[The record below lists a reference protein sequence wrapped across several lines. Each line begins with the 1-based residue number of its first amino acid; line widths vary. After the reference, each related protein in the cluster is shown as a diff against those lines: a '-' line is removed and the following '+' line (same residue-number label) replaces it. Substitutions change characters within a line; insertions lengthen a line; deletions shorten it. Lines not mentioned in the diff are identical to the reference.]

1 MLWRDNNSGPQGVAD
16 RVGYQMFTQ
25 PEVNPDCDIECRD
38 SGMLAGLDDYLA
50 KQNSDVL
57 IVLHQKGSHG
67 PAYYKR
73 YPDAFR
79 QFTPDCRDSDLGKCT
94 AEEIVNAYDNTILYT
109 DDFLDRVLDL
119 LSRHQDRYEPTM
131 LYVSDHGESL
141 GEMGVFLHGMPY
153 FMAPDAQ
160 THVPL
165 LVWAGANS
173 DVDRDRLFEI
183 KDKPATHDDLSRILL
198 QLFEIEIGE
207 VRPEPVNGVMPM
219 TENARY

>member
-1 MLWRDNNSGPQGVAD
+1 M
-16 RVGYQMFTQ
+16 
-25 PEVNPDCDIECRD
+25 
-38 SGMLAGLDDYLA
+38 
-50 KQNSDVL
+50 
-57 IVLHQKGSHG
+57 
-67 PAYYKR
+67 
-73 YPDAFR
+73 
-79 QFTPDCRDSDLGKCT
+79 
-94 AEEIVNAYDNTILYT
+94 NAYDNTILYT

-119 LSRHQDRYEPTM
+119 LSRHEERYEPTM

-160 THVPL
+160 THVPFI
-165 LVWAGANS
+165 VWAGANS
-173 DVDRDRLFEI
+173 DVDRDGLVEI

-219 TENARY
+219 SENAAY